1 MTNTRERLLAYAV
14 AHRAAIAT
22 ESMRPALPAGL
33 TNLSGA
39 DLSDTNF
46 SHADL
51 SDANLSDANLSGAN
65 LCDANLSDANLSHA
79 DLSGT
84 NLNYADLRGANLSHA
99 DLSDT
104 NLNYANLSGA
114 NLSHADLNGANL
126 RYADL
131 SDTNLNY
138 ANLRGAYGLPSVAV
152 IPGLAA
158 AVLAQIEQHPETY
171 DQSFWHCNTKHCA
184 AGWIVTLAGDDARE
198 VEKVLGTA
206 NAALLALGLP
216 LSTACP
222 FGTTDNPLP
231 WLRKLTVQG

>member
-46 SHADL
+46 SDAD
-51 SDANLSDANLSGAN
+51 LSGAN
-65 LCDANLSDANLSHA
+65 LCGANFSYANLGHANL
-79 DLSGT
+79 
-84 NLNYADLRGANLSHA
+84 NHA

-104 NLNYANLSGA
+104 NLSHADLSGA
-114 NLSHADLNGANL
+114 NLSHADLRDANL
-126 RYADL
+126 SHANLSDANLNHADL
-131 SDTNLNY
+131 SDANLNY